1 MLICRKNIN
10 SKTAYYKA
18 MGKPL
23 TKEEFISRHSAYFQ
37 QIGFDVQFAGCM
49 YYLLDLGMNDRLDYE
64 REDDFVIH
72 RLERGKEI
80 IEYYQVKHS
89 KEIDAKMNDAD
100 SDFWKTID
108 NWISIYNLSTVE
120 EKKLFFTNGRFIILT
135 NKKDNNFLYTEI
147 KKLVDGSIL
156 IEDIENVIKEK
167 LTTEYSYNYALKALN
182 SLDKIV
188 LNEFLHKVK
197 IVYFDNFLTAMYEHF
212 INIFHGPT
220 KSDQIVK
227 NLIGDFFQYKI
238 SCGGNFTF
246 TGKEFTQKYK
256 SILELMSDESLTL
269 DGYENE
275 EFDPQ
280 LNYQNM
286 PMVQQ
291 LKSIEAINDPTDATE
306 YFLSDYLTRYYR
318 FMNAFQGFVK
328 TQLMTDVLE
337 KKINNIARARWQN
350 LFIKET
356 QTIIKEDRKS
366 TLVCE
371 EDKVTAGNNTFTNT
385 MNDTIP
391 VNGYKTD
398 QEFSNGW
405 YLKMSNM
412 LSIVWH
418 YDWFKKYFLKK

>member
-1 MLICRKNIN
+1 
-10 SKTAYYKA
+10 

-49 YYLLDLGMNDRLDYE
+49 YYLLDLKMNDRLDYE

-72 RLERGKEI
+72 RFDRSKEI
-80 IEYYQVKHS
+80 VEYYQVKHS
-89 KEIDAKMNDAD
+89 KDLNAKMNDAD

-108 NWISIYNLSTVE
+108 NWVNIYNLSTKE
-120 EKKLFFTNGRFIILT
+120 EKALYFTNGRFIILT
-135 NKKDNNFLYTEI
+135 NKKSNNFLYTKIEELI
-147 KKLVDGSIL
+147 DGSIL
-156 IEDIENVIKEK
+156 IEDIISVIGEK
-167 LTTEYSYNYALKALN
+167 LKTDNSYNDVLRALN

-197 IVYFDNFLTAMYEHF
+197 IIYFDNFLTAMYEHF
-212 INIFHGPT
+212 TNIYHSPT

-227 NLIGDFFQYKI
+227 NLVGDLFQYKI
-238 SCGGNFTF
+238 NCKGKFTF
-246 TGKEFTQKYK
+246 TGKEFTQNYK

-280 LNYQNM
+280 LNYQDM
-286 PMVQQ
+286 PMVRQ
-291 LKSIEAINDPTDATE
+291 LKSIEIITDPTDGTE

-318 FMNAFQGFVK
+318 FMNAFQGFIK

-337 KKINNIARARWQN
+337 KKLNNTAKTRWQN
-350 LFIKET
+350 LFNKET
-356 QTIIKEDRKS
+356 QAIINKERKS
-366 TLVCE
+366 ISVCE
-371 EDKVTAGNNTFTNT
+371 EDKVAAGSNTFTNT

-405 YLKMSNM
+405 YLRMSNM

-418 YDWFKKYFLKK
+418 YDWFKKHFLKK

>member
-1 MLICRKNIN
+1 
-10 SKTAYYKA
+10 

-49 YYLLDLGMNDRLDYE
+49 YYLLGLRMNDRLDYE

-72 RLERGKEI
+72 RLEQSKEI

-89 KEIDAKMNDAD
+89 KDKDVKMNDAD
-100 SDFWKTID
+100 IDFWKTID
-108 NWISIYNLSTVE
+108 NWISIYNLSTIE
-120 EKKLFFTNGRFIILT
+120 EKKVFFTNGRFIILT

-156 IEDIENVIKEK
+156 IEDIINVIEEK
-167 LTTEYSYNYALKALN
+167 LKADNSYNDVLNALN
-182 SLDKIV
+182 SLGKIV
-188 LNEFLHKVK
+188 LNEFLHKVRV
-197 IVYFDNFLTAMYEHF
+197 VYFDNFLTAMYEHF
-212 INIFHGPT
+212 TNIYHGPT

-227 NLIGDFFQYKI
+227 NLIGDLFQYKI

-256 SILELMSDESLTL
+256 SILEVMSDESLTL

-280 LNYQNM
+280 LNYQDM

-291 LKSIEAINDPTDATE
+291 LKSIEIINDPTDATD

-337 KKINNIARARWQN
+337 KKLNNTAKTRWQN
-350 LFIKET
+350 SFNKET
-356 QTIIKEDRKS
+356 QTIINKERKS
-366 TLVCE
+366 DSVCE
-371 EDKVTAGNNTFTNT
+371 EDKVAAGNNTFNNI

-405 YLKMSNM
+405 YLRMSNM

-418 YDWFKKYFLKK
+418 YDWFKKHFLKK

>member
-1 MLICRKNIN
+1 MKLVPRNYGTRSYKSFALAQRNHSLIKVGVKQSIQTGR
-10 SKTAYYKA
+10 SK
-18 MGKPL
+18 
-23 TKEEFISRHSAYFQ
+23 
-37 QIGFDVQFAGCM
+37 
-49 YYLLDLGMNDRLDYE
+49 
-64 REDDFVIH
+64 
-72 RLERGKEI
+72 
-80 IEYYQVKHS
+80 
-89 KEIDAKMNDAD
+89 
-100 SDFWKTID
+100 KTICKAGVSQCKPFRFSSRFSHIAYIVLFI
-108 NWISIYNLSTVE
+108 NALRCSVQGRKFTVS
-120 EKKLFFTNGRFIILT
+120 FFPPYI
-135 NKKDNNFLYTEI
+135 
-147 KKLVDGSIL
+147 VDI
-156 IEDIENVIKEK
+156 IKEK
-167 LTTEYSYNYALKALN
+167 LKTENSYNYVLNALI
-182 SLDKIV
+182 SFDKIV
-188 LNEFLHKVK
+188 LNEFLHKVR

-212 INIFHGPT
+212 VNIYHAPT

-280 LNYQNM
+280 LNYQDM

-291 LKSIEAINDPTDATE
+291 LKSIEIINDPTDATE

-328 TQLMTDVLE
+328 TQLMTDILE
-337 KKINNIARARWQN
+337 RKLNNIARTRWQN
-350 LFIKET
+350 LFNKET
-356 QTIIKEDRKS
+356 QIIINRDRKS
-366 TLVCE
+366 IPVCE
-371 EDKVTAGNNTFTNT
+371 EDKVTAGSNTFTNT

-391 VNGYKTD
+391 INGYKTD

-418 YDWFKKYFLKK
+418 YDWFKKHFLKK